1 MGLYHTEDQ
10 AMLKDSVAPFLAENG
25 SIKQLRSLR
34 DSNDATGFARDLWSQ
49 FAEMGLNGILIPEAE
64 GGLGL
69 GHVEAGIV
77 LEEIGRKRG
86 ALRPGGRIDL
96 HKASELLLHEF
107 RSGKI
112 GLLSLETPAMAEIEK
127 IEVERIMAEK
137 EQARLKKLELSK
149 LKQSGKRHQG

>member
-77 LEEIGRKRG
+77 LEEIGRNLTASPFLSTAVAAVEALKSAEAEEGGQEAAEDLEGYGILGRWVRRLWRRG
-86 ALRPGGRIDL
+86 AAWTR
-96 HKASELLLHEF
+96 
-107 RSGKI
+107 
-112 GLLSLETPAMAEIEK
+112 
-127 IEVERIMAEK
+127 
-137 EQARLKKLELSK
+137 ARRWS
-149 LKQSGKRHQG
+149 

>member
-10 AMLKDSVAPFLAENG
+10 AMLKDSVVPFLAENG

-69 GHVEAGIV
+69 GDV
-77 LEEIGRKRG
+77 
-86 ALRPGGRIDL
+86 DL
-96 HKASELLLHEF
+96 VVFYDKPFLKFERL
-107 RSGKI
+107 
-112 GLLSLETPAMAEIEK
+112 LETYVAFAPL
-127 IEVERIMAEK
+127 
-137 EQARLKKLELSK
+137 EQVVLNLTDELRLT
-149 LKQSGKRHQG
+149 HA